1 MKLYHQVRSHYP
13 KSSIAFLSGCMMTGQ
28 QLETA
33 KQTMDKAA
41 MLARAEGDE
50 KVYRFD
56 FTPQDGSLG
65 YGASYHP
72 SREQHQKMADELIP
86 WIKKTMGW

>member
-1 MKLYHQVRSHYP
+1 
-13 KSSIAFLSGCMMTGQ
+13 MTGQ

-86 WIKKTMGW
+86 WRKKTMGW